1 MSQRVRRVVGAL
13 ILPKGRD
20 ARQDA
25 TLWAVSMFTYVLVF
39 LAAAVGGGVNAV
51 AGGGTLITFPAVVGL
66 GVPPLAANATST
78 VALWPGSLAGMLGF
92 RGELAGTRAWLVW
105 FTAPSILGGVCG
117 ALLLL
122 YTPAGRFEAIVPFLV
137 LGATVLFL
145 LQRPITRAL
154 ARRNIGGAEP
164 AGHPKSAA
172 QAEPTE
178 SSQPDV
184 MPRPS
189 PLFLVAQFGVAVYGG
204 YFGAGIGILM
214 LAAFGL
220 MGLTNIHKM
229 NGLKNWGATCING
242 CAALM
247 FVFSGIVVWPVALA
261 MAAGSLAGGHIG
273 ARLAIRAGQIWVRRT
288 VVAVGF
294 GSFIWLLLAR

>member
-1 MSQRVRRVVGAL
+1 VT
-13 ILPKGRD
+13 P
-20 ARQDA
+20 A
-25 TLWAVSMFTYVLVF
+25 TLGAVSTFTYFLVF
-39 LAAAVGGGVNAV
+39 LAAAIGGGVNAV
-51 AGGGTLITFPAVVGL
+51 AGGGTLITCPAVVGL

-78 VALWPGSLAGMLGF
+78 VALWPGSLAGMWGF
-92 RGELAGTRAWLVW
+92 RGELAGTRTWLVW
-105 FTAPSILGGVCG
+105 FTAPSILGGVAG

-145 LQRPITRAL
+145 LQRTITRAL
-154 ARRNIGGAEP
+154 ARRMVGTGERAERTENVEN
-164 AGHPKSAA
+164 
-172 QAEPTE
+172 AE
-178 SSQPDV
+178 PDV

-189 PLFLVAQFGVAVYGG
+189 PWLLIAQFGVAVYGG

-247 FVFSGIVVWPVALA
+247 FVFSGIVEWRVAIA
-261 MAAGSLAGGHIG
+261 MAVGSLAGGHIG
-273 ARLAIRAGQIWVRRT
+273 ARLAIRAGQLWVRRT

-294 GSFIWLLLAR
+294 GSFVWLLLAR

>member
-1 MSQRVRRVVGAL
+1 MLSY
-13 ILPKGRD
+13 
-20 ARQDA
+20 
-25 TLWAVSMFTYVLVF
+25 FLVF
-39 LAAAVGGGVNAV
+39 LAALIGGAINAV
-51 AGGGTLITFPAVVGL
+51 AGGGTLITFPAVVWL

-78 VALWPGSLAGMLGF
+78 VALWPGSLAGTWTF

-105 FTAPSILGGVCG
+105 FTAPNFLGGVAG

-122 YTPAGRFEAIVPFLV
+122 YTPPGRFEAIVPFLV
-137 LGATVLFL
+137 LGATLLFL
-145 LQRPITRAL
+145 LQRTITRAL
-154 ARRNIGGAEP
+154 ARHALDVTEH
-164 AGHPKSAA
+164 AG
-172 QAEPTE
+172 ERGE
-178 SSQPDV
+178 PDV

-189 PLFLVAQFGVAVYGG
+189 AWFLLAQFGVAVYGG

-242 CAALM
+242 FAALT
-247 FVFSGIVVWPVALA
+247 FVFSGIVEWPVAIA
-261 MAAGSLAGGHIG
+261 MAAGSLSGGHIG
-273 ARLAIRAGQIWVRRT
+273 ALLAIRAGQIWVRRS

-294 GSFIWLLLAR
+294 GAFLWLLLMR

>member
-1 MSQRVRRVVGAL
+1 MLSY
-13 ILPKGRD
+13 
-20 ARQDA
+20 
-25 TLWAVSMFTYVLVF
+25 SLVF
-39 LAAAVGGGVNAV
+39 LAAAIGGAINSV

-78 VALWPGSLAGMLGF
+78 VALWPGSLAGMWGF

-105 FTAPSILGGVCG
+105 FTAPSILGGVAG

-122 YTPAGRFEAIVPFLV
+122 NTPAGRFEAIVPFLV
-137 LGATVLFL
+137 LGATLLFL
-145 LQRPITRAL
+145 LQRTISRAL
-154 ARRNIGGAEP
+154 ARQALDT
-164 AGHPKSAA
+164 AA
-172 QAEPTE
+172 Q
-178 SSQPDV
+178 DV

-189 PLFLVAQFGVAVYGG
+189 PWFLIAQFGVGVYGG

-242 CAALM
+242 CAAMM
-247 FVFSGIVVWPVALA
+247 FVFSGIVEWPVAIA
-261 MAAGSLAGGHIG
+261 MAAGSLAGGHLG
-273 ARLAIRAGQIWVRRT
+273 ARLALRAGQLWVRRA

-294 GSFIWLLLAR
+294 GASVWLLLTR

>member
-1 MSQRVRRVVGAL
+1 ML
-13 ILPKGRD
+13 
-20 ARQDA
+20 
-25 TLWAVSMFTYVLVF
+25 TYSLVF
-39 LAAAVGGGVNAV
+39 LAAAIGGAMNSI

-78 VALWPGSLAGMLGF
+78 VALWPGSLAGMWTF

-105 FTAPSILGGVCG
+105 FTAPSILGGVVG

-137 LGATVLFL
+137 LGATLLFL
-145 LQRPITRAL
+145 AQRTITRAL
-154 ARRNIGGAEP
+154 ARYAVGSGEQAAE
-164 AGHPKSAA
+164 H
-172 QAEPTE
+172 
-178 SSQPDV
+178 DV

-189 PLFLVAQFGVAVYGG
+189 PWFLLAQFGVAVYGG

-242 CAALM
+242 CAAMM
-247 FVFSGIVVWPVALA
+247 FVFSGIVEWPVAIA
-261 MAAGSLAGGHIG
+261 MAAGSLAGGHLG
-273 ARLAIRAGQIWVRRT
+273 ARLALRAGQVWVRRAI
-288 VVAVGF
+288 VAVGF
-294 GSFIWLLLAR
+294 GAFVWMLVT

>member
-1 MSQRVRRVVGAL
+1 ML
-13 ILPKGRD
+13 
-20 ARQDA
+20 
-25 TLWAVSMFTYVLVF
+25 TYSLVF
-39 LAAAVGGGVNAV
+39 LAAAVGGAINAV

-78 VALWPGSLAGMLGF
+78 VALWPGSLAGMWGF
-92 RGELAGTRAWLVW
+92 RGELTGTREWLVW
-105 FTAPSILGGVCG
+105 FTVPSILGGVTG

-137 LGATVLFL
+137 LGATLLFL
-145 LQRPITRAL
+145 LQRTITRAL
-154 ARRNIGGAEP
+154 ARHALGAGDKTGE
-164 AGHPKSAA
+164 HAA
-172 QAEPTE
+172 EA
-178 SSQPDV
+178 DV

-189 PLFLVAQFGVAVYGG
+189 VWLLIAQFGVAVYGG

-247 FVFSGIVVWPVALA
+247 FVVSGIVQWPVAIA
-261 MAAGSLAGGHIG
+261 MAAGSLAGGHMG
-273 ARLAIRAGQIWVRRT
+273 ARLAIRVGQIWVRRM

-294 GSFIWLLLAR
+294 GAFVWLLLTR

>member
-1 MSQRVRRVVGAL
+1 M
-13 ILPKGRD
+13 
-20 ARQDA
+20 
-25 TLWAVSMFTYVLVF
+25 
-39 LAAAVGGGVNAV
+39 

-78 VALWPGSLAGMLGF
+78 VALWPGSLAGMWGF

-105 FTAPSILGGVCG
+105 FTAPSILGGVAG

-137 LGATVLFL
+137 LGATLLFL
-145 LQRPITRAL
+145 LQRTITRVL
-154 ARRNIGGAEP
+154 ARKAVGTPERAERVKNV
-164 AGHPKSAA
+164 HSAETA
-172 QAEPTE
+172 NDAA
-178 SSQPDV
+178 PDV

-189 PLFLVAQFGVAVYGG
+189 IWFLVAQFGVAVYGG

-242 CAALM
+242 CAATM
-247 FVFSGIVVWPVALA
+247 FVFSGIVEWPVAIA

-273 ARLAIRAGQIWVRRT
+273 ARLAIRAGQLWVRRT

-294 GSFIWLLLAR
+294 GSFVWLLLAR

>member
-1 MSQRVRRVVGAL
+1 ML
-13 ILPKGRD
+13 
-20 ARQDA
+20 
-25 TLWAVSMFTYVLVF
+25 TYSLVF
-39 LAAAVGGGVNAV
+39 LAAAIGGAMNAV
-51 AGGGTLITFPAVVGL
+51 AGGGTLITFPAVVAL
-66 GVPPLAANATST
+66 GVSPLAANATST
-78 VALWPGSLAGMLGF
+78 VALWPGSLAGMWGF

-105 FTAPSILGGVCG
+105 FTAPSILGGVAG

-122 YTPAGRFEAIVPFLV
+122 YTPSGRFEAIVPFLV
-137 LGATVLFL
+137 LGATLLFL
-145 LQRPITRAL
+145 LQRTITRAL
-154 ARRNIGGAEP
+154 ARKVLDTGAGGEP
-164 AGHPKSAA
+164 D
-172 QAEPTE
+172 T
-178 SSQPDV
+178 

-189 PLFLVAQFGVAVYGG
+189 VWLLVGQFFVAVYGG

-247 FVFSGIVVWPVALA
+247 FVFSGIVQWPVAIA
-261 MAAGSLAGGHIG
+261 MAAGSLCGGHLG
-273 ARLAIRAGQIWVRRT
+273 ARLALRVGQIWVRRA

-294 GSFIWLLLAR
+294 GAFVWLLLAR